1 MRIAGLIFAAGLV
14 ATTPALACDS
24 HDSPQNYF
32 LAYIEMRGMTEAQ
45 IRAAERRAYDQ
56 WHEKQIEVARAR
68 FLQRFTPDP
77 APEDQTSAARQGDLG
92 APL

>member
-1 MRIAGLIFAAGLV
+1 MRIAGLIFAAGLSV
-14 ATTPALACDS
+14 ATPAIACDS
-24 HDSPQNYF
+24 HDSPDNYF
-32 LAYIEMRGMTEAQ
+32 LAYIEMRGMTEAE

-77 APEDQTSAARQGDLG
+77 TPADRTTVAQQGNLG